1 MFDDRKPYT
10 RLEGSRLRLL
20 VVVQPLLGGASVGRP
35 TGTGRRVILER
46 TLPAV
51 WTLHGSDVPA
61 LAGVTSRS
69 RETVLEDVEYLC
81 AAIVHENA
89 KGRALYALRTFAQM
103 DEALGFLIGQV
114 PTLVEGYDP
123 TRGTQVHDPH
133 TKGFRAWLYLE
144 LKRDMIDECRS
155 RYGRDG
161 QKHDLWDQRPLQRE
175 EENERAA
182 QLDHID
188 PNEDGIRSFADR
200 LVASVEGIA
209 RDDPDDWFNGREW
222 SRLRRDRAAD
232 WEESAVGFSPPARS
246 PRGDRAADRREEQAA

>member
-1 MFDDRKPYT
+1 
-10 RLEGSRLRLL
+10 
-20 VVVQPLLGGASVGRP
+20 
-35 TGTGRRVILER
+35 VILER

-103 DEALGFLIGQV
+103 DEALAFLLGQV
-114 PTLVEGYDP
+114 GTLLDRYDP
-123 TRGTQVHDPH
+123 TRGTQIHDPH

-144 LKRDMIDECRS
+144 LKRDLIDDCRS

-161 QKHDLWDQRPLQRE
+161 QKHDLIDMRPYQRAE
-175 EENERAA
+175 EAERAA
-182 QLDHID
+182 QLDQPD
-188 PNEDGIRSFADR
+188 PNEDGVRSF
-200 LVASVEGIA
+200 EGRFIDSFGGLA
-209 RDDPDDWFNGREW
+209 QDDPDTWFDGRGWATE
-222 SRLRRDRAAD
+222 RRDRKTARQKQ
-232 WEESAVGFSPPARS
+232 AVGLGAPERAAGGDRVAVGAGLVTEQLPQDVRADALLDDDPDSFVVGRGWEPARQA
-246 PRGDRAADRREEQAA
+246 RGKARKAA